1 MMISNAYA
9 NSSINQPGPLRPT
22 VQSLLGG
29 AIRWLSRSLGIDPV
43 ILFVRAGERYEF
55 TCGTPIRR
63 RRSLAASAGGELEHL
78 LASDTAD
85 LVPVEWLRGVAH
97 ILGKPLDREESDV
110 LAALGADF
118 LVGLPGGDRL
128 DGFLCIG
135 RKGAGRPLSLAEICL
150 VRAIAAQA
158 ALVLENWRLSAALA
172 AGCAELHQRDWEM
185 QVARDVQN
193 RIFPAERPHIAGL
206 DYYSDWR
213 PARGLSGDYLDYFE
227 MADGNLGLAIGDVAG
242 KGLAAALLTSSLHS
256 TARALRLS
264 RPYSLSDFVAT
275 IDELFYEICPD
286 NAYATLFAARY
297 NPARRVLEY
306 VNAGHEPPVVL
317 RKTAT
322 GYRAVTLESTG
333 PVIGMLRKSSY
344 RENVVSLGPGDLL
357 AMYTDGLCETTN
369 AKGEEWGFR
378 RFIETIQACGY
389 RKARDTVDRVLET
402 AETFAGGC
410 PQYDDMTLWLGR
422 VEEAHTRSR
431 LTVAAHEFDGE
442 LTTGVAA

>member
-9 NSSINQPGPLRPT
+9 NSSINQLGPLRPT

-29 AIRWLSRSLGIDPV
+29 AIRWLSRSLSINPV
-43 ILFVRAGERYEF
+43 LLFVRAGERYEL
-55 TCGTPIRR
+55 TCGTPIRQLR
-63 RRSLAASAGGELEHL
+63 NFAASTGCELEHV
-78 LASDTAD
+78 LASQAD
-85 LVPVEWLRGVAH
+85 PLPIEWQCGVAH
-97 ILGKPLDREESDV
+97 IQGKTLEPEDSDV
-110 LAALGADF
+110 LAALGADY
-118 LVGLPGGDRL
+118 LLGLPGGDRL
-128 DGFLCIG
+128 DGFLCFG
-135 RKGAGRPLSLAEICL
+135 RKGARQPLGLAEICL

-158 ALVLENWRLSAALA
+158 ALVFENWRLSAALA

-185 QVARDVQN
+185 QVAREVQN
-193 RIFPAERPHIAGL
+193 RIFPAERPHITGL

-227 MADGNLGLAIGDVAG
+227 MPDGNLGLAIGDVAG

-264 RPYSLSDFVAT
+264 HAYSLSDFVST

-286 NAYATLFAARY
+286 NTYATLFVARY
-297 NPARRVLEY
+297 NPAGRVLEY

-378 RFIETIQACGY
+378 RFIETIQACSY
-389 RKARDTVDRVLET
+389 RRARDTVDHVLET

-422 VEEAHTRSR
+422 IEEAAARRT
-431 LTVAAHEFDGE
+431 LTFAAHEIDACVK
-442 LTTGVAA
+442 TGVAA